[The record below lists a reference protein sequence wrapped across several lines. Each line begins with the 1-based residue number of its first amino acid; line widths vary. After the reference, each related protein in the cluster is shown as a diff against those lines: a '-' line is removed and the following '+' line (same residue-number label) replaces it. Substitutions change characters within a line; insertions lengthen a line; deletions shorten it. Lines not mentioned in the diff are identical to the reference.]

1 MNQNSNIK
9 INKTEIETRNLKIS
23 LLKGVNPMSSTIVD
37 DSDICGWGI
46 LTDECAYADTIRKYL
61 CESED
66 LLIENIET
74 FNNTWSDLDQTL
86 SDNMKG
92 VL

>member
-23 LLKGVNPMSSTIVD
+23 LLKGVNLVSSAIVD
-37 DSDICGWGI
+37 DSDISGWRT
-46 LTDECAYADTIRKYL
+46 LTDECAYSDIIRKYL

-66 LLIENIET
+66 LLIENIGT
-74 FNNTWSDLDQTL
+74 FNDTWTDLDQTL
-86 SDNMKG
+86 ADNM
-92 VL
+92 